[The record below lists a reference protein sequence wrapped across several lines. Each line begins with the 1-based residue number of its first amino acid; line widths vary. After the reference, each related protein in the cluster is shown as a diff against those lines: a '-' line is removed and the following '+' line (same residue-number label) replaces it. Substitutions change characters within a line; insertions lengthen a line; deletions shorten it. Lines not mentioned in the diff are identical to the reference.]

1 MKKMRR
7 IKKSEI
13 LSVWVVSPPASERRL
28 AEVNTG
34 SREREKEAL
43 VIARPVNIFGWT
55 ALACTFLFRFFAL
68 SCTHCSF
75 WFFVRFLCFFCV
87 CLYSYFVFCA
97 CLYSFVFSFALVC
110 PLMFFFAFVLAST
123 FFCTCTC
130 TLFLRFLIPYLFLK
144 ILAVFSALFH
154 SLIVC
159 SVDALRCPL
168 VLIAR

>member
-55 ALACTFLFRFFAL
+55 ALACTILFRFFL
-68 SCTHCSF
+68 
-75 WFFVRFLCFFCV
+75 RFLVLIVLLVLCTFSLLFFAFV
-87 CLYSYFVFCA
+87 CTLI
-97 CLYSFVFSFALVC
+97 SFFALVC
-110 PLMFFFAFVLAST
+110 TLLFSLLRLFVLLC
-123 FFCTCTC
+123 FFSHFYW
-130 TLFLRFLIPYLFLK
+130 LVL
-144 ILAVFSALFH
+144 FSALVLALFFYVSLFH
-154 SLIVC
+154 IYYIFSLLFFLHFFIILLYVQ
-159 SVDALRCPL
+159 LMH
-168 VLIAR
+168 

>member
-55 ALACTFLFRFFAL
+55 ALACTILFRFFL
-68 SCTHCSF
+68 
-75 WFFVRFLCFFCV
+75 RFLVLIVLLVLCTFSLLFLRLFVLLFRFLRLFVLFCF
-87 CLYSYFVFCA
+87 LFCA
-97 CLYSFVFSFALVC
+97 CLSSYVFFRIC
-110 PLMFFFAFVLAST
+110 
-123 FFCTCTC
+123 
-130 TLFLRFLIPYLFLK
+130 IG
-144 ILAVFSALFH
+144 
-154 SLIVC
+154 
-159 SVDALRCPL
+159 
-168 VLIAR
+168 